1 MSELLED
8 STERS
13 LLAHAQL
20 VIAVFQPRGV
30 TNIADSSVFSRIS
43 TTNTDVQTQRSWIQ
57 KEHLGY
63 PTSQIKCKIW
73 RNTGSVY
80 GYPRRLAP
88 GLRAFAS
95 AYG

>member
-43 TTNTDVQTQRSWIQ
+43 TTNTDVQTQRS
-57 KEHLGY
+57 
-63 PTSQIKCKIW
+63 
-73 RNTGSVY
+73 
-80 GYPRRLAP
+80 
-88 GLRAFAS
+88 
-95 AYG
+95 